1 MKMRGS
7 PLAFGASLGTVMQVS
22 FVVDDIEREMEH
34 WTRTLRVG
42 PFFYLPH
49 FPILDAE
56 FHGSP
61 ITIDVDIALAFSG
74 TTCFE
79 LIRQNDETPSPFR
92 ASSTRVAGLHH
103 WGVSTRTFE
112 ADLEQSGKSGMTCIA
127 SGRVAL
133 GGRCAYLETGTRLG
147 ALVELIEITP
157 SVEQFFAMIQAAAQG
172 WDGSDPVRRM
182 GP

>member
-1 MKMRGS
+1 
-7 PLAFGASLGTVMQVS
+7 MQFS

-56 FHGSP
+56 FHGNP
-61 ITIDVDIALAFSG
+61 ITVDLDIALAFSG

-79 LIRQNDETPSPFR
+79 LICQNDETPSPFR
-92 ASSTRVAGLHH
+92 ASTTTRVAGFHH
-103 WGVSTRTFE
+103 WGVSTRTFD
-112 ADLEQSGKSGMTCIA
+112 AALEQGRESGMTCIA

-147 ALVELIEITP
+147 ALIELIEITP
-157 SVEQFFAMIQAAAQG
+157 SVEQFFATIQAAAQA
-172 WDGSDPVRRM
+172 WDGSDPVRRV
-182 GP
+182 